1 MRGICKARRTRTRR
15 AALPSPEQRRP
26 AAPSLRAARFPMA
39 PLTNA
44 GSARRPRVASL
55 HRRRRNKSRAHQHP
69 RAESARA
76 LRQRSCSRSTAE
88 NPSEHV
94 LRPARQNPGFLQR
107 RSFRHAMNNTFIL
120 QYLARFAE
128 VIANVRLFS
137 DPVDITRDAFTE
149 IDGRLVTGGT
159 RQRSI
164 AGKVAHFAGAKF
176 AIDLGRDV
184 DRKSTRLNSSHR
196 CISYAV

>member
-1 MRGICKARRTRTRR
+1 
-15 AALPSPEQRRP
+15 
-26 AAPSLRAARFPMA
+26 
-39 PLTNA
+39 
-44 GSARRPRVASL
+44 
-55 HRRRRNKSRAHQHP
+55 P
-69 RAESARA
+69 RAESAPT
-76 LRQRSCSRSTAE
+76 LRQPSCSRPVAE
-88 NPSEHV
+88 NPSERV
-94 LRPARQNPGFLQR
+94 RRPARQSLGSLPR
-107 RSFRHAMNNTFIL
+107 RSFRHAMNNAFVL
-120 QYLARFAE
+120 QDLARFAE

-184 DRKSTRLNSSHR
+184 DLQNVGKLFRDLADR
-196 CISYAV
+196 CPVCAADVHG